1 MDLIGLLLSFLAVT
15 DLNSSQNQEQYSRL
29 YQDVCLIK
37 NWLQAHSILLS
48 GFNRHPGELD
58 DLSLESFEAIGAK
71 CGQFKDR
78 SEKLLSE
85 MEAHLNVRD
94 KRYLKVLMKETEFCF
109 EGSKAQ
115 VFMIKYKST
124 IRI

>member
-1 MDLIGLLLSFLAVT
+1 
-15 DLNSSQNQEQYSRL
+15 
-29 YQDVCLIK
+29 
-37 NWLQAHSILLS
+37 
-48 GFNRHPGELD
+48 
-58 DLSLESFEAIGAK
+58 
-71 CGQFKDR
+71 
-78 SEKLLSE
+78 